1 MSWWAIEGTFSDFL
15 PHYLIADAA
24 VWAVGLLFGI
34 IEGVIE

>member
-1 MSWWAIEGTFSDFL
+1 MNFS
-15 PHYLIADAA
+15 PHNLVADAA